1 MHHGKYITQIPLRQ
15 SICGIL
21 FLKKPKKVV
30 AKAVQRV
37 YNKVSYTKMPQE
49 ALCIAAKGGAS
60 MRIVPGFIVRQ
71 IADQIVAIPT
81 GESARTLSGLVALND
96 TGRFLFDLLQ
106 TPRTEAELIE
116 AMQDAYEVD
125 HATAQADVAEFLQ
138 ILRQSQLLDE
148 AE

>member
-1 MHHGKYITQIPLRQ
+1 
-15 SICGIL
+15 
-21 FLKKPKKVV
+21 
-30 AKAVQRV
+30 
-37 YNKVSYTKMPQE
+37 
-49 ALCIAAKGGAS
+49 

-116 AMQDAYEVD
+116 AMQDTYEVD
-125 HATAQADVAEFLQ
+125 NATARADVAEFLQ

-148 AE
+148 AG

>member
-1 MHHGKYITQIPLRQ
+1 
-15 SICGIL
+15 
-21 FLKKPKKVV
+21 
-30 AKAVQRV
+30 
-37 YNKVSYTKMPQE
+37 
-49 ALCIAAKGGAS
+49 